1 MNNVAEEF
9 EDNFEKFRNQS
20 AHRIRCLMDLD
31 GGVGLHIVRDKELL
45 GFIVNG
51 KIYIDADEI
60 EVLVQK
66 EDQKEDQE
74 EEQEDE

>member
-1 MNNVAEEF
+1 MNNLAEEF
-9 EDNFEKFRNQS
+9 EDNFDQFRNQS
-20 AHRIRCLMDLD
+20 AHRIRILMDLD
-31 GGVGLHIVRDKELL
+31 GGVGLQIVRDNELI

-66 EDQKEDQE
+66 EDQE
-74 EEQEDE
+74 EGQEDI

>member
-1 MNNVAEEF
+1 MNNLAEEF

-20 AHRIRCLMDLD
+20 AHRIRILMDLD
-31 GGVGLHIVRDKELL
+31 GGVGLQIVRDNELI

-60 EVLVQK
+60 EVFVQSDDK
-66 EDQKEDQE
+66 E

>member
-31 GGVGLHIVRDKELL
+31 GGVGLQIVRDKELI

-66 EDQKEDQE
+66 EDQE

>member
-1 MNNVAEEF
+1 MNNLAEEF
-9 EDNFEKFRNQS
+9 EDNFDQFRNQS
-20 AHRIRCLMDLD
+20 AHRIRILMDLD
-31 GGVGLHIVRDKELL
+31 GGVGLQIVRDKELI

-66 EDQKEDQE
+66 EDQE

>member
-1 MNNVAEEF
+1 MNNLAEEF

-20 AHRIRCLMDLD
+20 AHRIRILMDLD
-31 GGVGLHIVRDKELL
+31 GGVGLQIVRDKELI

-51 KIYIDADEI
+51 KIYIDADDI

-66 EDQKEDQE
+66 EDQ
-74 EEQEDE
+74 EEQEN